1 MKQPH
6 RPLLWETLESKERA
20 RPPEPLRDAPA
31 VSSVDPLFI
40 IIMDLMPGRAAAA
53 GWPLMPVV
61 IVSLRTFL
69 WVWKAMMCSL
79 GPNRQTSA
87 TVALRVTDRQRVV
100 SWTWLT
106 TQCHE
111 TSHKFYSQMST
122 HDIQIILI
130 LIPILARPSVS
141 SSLQI
146 ASRSFRDAYLWN
158 QLPFFIPTAS
168 FCSLSSWFTSFCAYH
183 LITVTIFAL
192 TICHSLDPSLQT

>member
-1 MKQPH
+1 MKQPD

-31 VSSVDPLFI
+31 ASSVDPLLI
-40 IIMDLMPGRAAAA
+40 IIMDLMPGSAAAT

-111 TSHKFYSQMST
+111 NIPQISERNFYRKIIA
-122 HDIQIILI
+122 HDILMHLCKTSIHPSIFI
-130 LIPILARPSVS
+130 RPI
-141 SSLQI
+141 
-146 ASRSFRDAYLWN
+146 
-158 QLPFFIPTAS
+158 
-168 FCSLSSWFTSFCAYH
+168 
-183 LITVTIFAL
+183 
-192 TICHSLDPSLQT
+192 